1 MIKPDYMK
9 QRAVWLSEFIGNNK
23 MEGVEVGVLRG
34 PTFKSLMITCPNLTL
49 TGVDTFIP
57 DKVWKSQEIKN
68 SEDML
73 KIKPLYWYQELLDF
87 CEDYNGRAKIIRN
100 FSNQAVNEFKDESLD
115 FVFIDAS
122 HDFESVNEDI
132 YNWKDKVKK
141 GGMVSGH
148 DIDLL
153 QVRMAVSNHNT
164 NFQTGPDNVW
174 WWIK

>member
-1 MIKPDYMK
+1 MK

>member
-68 SEDML
+68 PEDML

>member
-1 MIKPDYMK
+1 MIRPDYMR

-23 MEGVEVGVLRG
+23 MKGVEVGILKG

-57 DKVWKSQEIKN
+57 DIIWKSR
-68 SEDML
+68 
-73 KIKPLYWYQELLDF
+73 KIKDTKELLQIEPGYWYQELLDF
-87 CEDYNGRAKIIRN
+87 CKDYDGRANLIRN
-100 FSNQAVNEFKDESLD
+100 FSNQAVNEFEDESLD

-122 HDFESVNEDI
+122 HDFHSVNEDI
-132 YNWKDKVKK
+132 YLWKNKVKK

-153 QVRMAVSNHNT
+153 QVRMAVSTHNT
-164 NFQTGPDNVW
+164 NFKIGPDNVW
-174 WWIK
+174 WWTK

>member
-9 QRAVWLSEFIGNNK
+9 QRAIWLSEFIGNNK